1 MAANEDE
8 LRQQLVEV
16 MQAMQASGLNRGT
29 SGNASARIGDG
40 LLVTPSGIAP
50 GKLTPDSMVR
60 LDAAGEAAPGALRP
74 SSEWR
79 MHAGILARRPD
90 IHAVVHCHA
99 RHATILACAG
109 MAIPP
114 LHYMVGV
121 SGRAT
126 VPVAPYATF
135 GTAELADSVVDAL
148 QGGYACLMA
157 NHGLIAVAPTLRHAL
172 LVAEEMEEQAA
183 VYCGTLAIGGPK
195 LLSDA
200 QMAEIF
206 AQFGGYGQERRR

>member
-206 AQFGGYGQERRR
+206 TQFGGYGQERRR